1 MTADVPAPDAMDV
14 DNPEPSGKSSGEG
27 EAGPEPAA
35 SDGQNLV
42 DTMRQLEDDPS
53 SEDDVEHEDLA
64 AGGSS
69 KKKVLVG
76 GEGADF
82 VAAELG
88 RNPDVADAI
97 KRIQEQ
103 GALKTVGI
111 DRERDAEP
119 LLGLLGQL
127 GMTRAEVY
135 RHTLDD
141 ALKELRDRI
150 ESMPQGTLLSLLD
163 ASFPYIGIE
172 ELKAIPLTA
181 LEHLK
186 PVPSSYLK
194 QISRNVELF
203 RQLPVEVQR
212 QCWELRGELLRRHTT
227 PALLA
232 YAEETATVMRNLDQ
246 DLSLAP
252 LNAAEGFAIY
262 MPGTAPAQSGP
273 KPPPGLPRA
282 SLRRA
287 SASVQRLKRVIGD
300 SKKLYL
306 GAVANA
312 RMHYAEH
319 GSAGAC
325 SLRSQLLMSLHDD
338 EKTGLCDADRCHR
351 LAWLADACVRDR
363 CLDGRRCGE
372 IVAIV
377 TNIDFDAKAG
387 ERAAKKAAA
396 SKKKPTVSHGR
407 KMPTRRAPPPKLPTL
422 KFTFGKKKEEEPKK
436 EDDAKKEEAAPAPEP
451 SGGGGN
457 TDVGAPNHTASDGDG
472 VSDAPRRLRRRGPQ
486 PRGPREPAGE
496 RRHGPSRSTRAP
508 PAFTRDA
515 SNPRRRASH
524 SKGTGTKRREEDR
537 PARQGHAAG
546 GAHAARRARARGEA
560 APARAV
566 AVVPR
571 GAARGDGQVLSP
583 LGRNHRVRR
592 FHRRRQG
599 RRRHGSGGREG

>member
-27 EAGPEPAA
+27 EAGAEPAA

-69 KKKVLVG
+69 KKKGLVG

-387 ERAAKKAAA
+387 ERAAKKAAG
-396 SKKKPTVSHGR
+396 SKKKATVSHGR

-436 EDDAKKEEAAPAPEP
+436 EEDAKKEEAVPAPEP

-457 TDVGAPNHTASDGDG
+457 TDVGAPNPTASDGDG
-472 VSDAPRRLRRRGPQ
+472 DA
-486 PRGPREPAGE
+486 
-496 RRHGPSRSTRAP
+496 
-508 PAFTRDA
+508 
-515 SNPRRRASH
+515 
-524 SKGTGTKRREEDR
+524 
-537 PARQGHAAG
+537 
-546 GAHAARRARARGEA
+546 
-560 APARAV
+560 
-566 AVVPR
+566 
-571 GAARGDGQVLSP
+571 
-583 LGRNHRVRR
+583 
-592 FHRRRQG
+592 
-599 RRRHGSGGREG
+599 

>member
-1 MTADVPAPDAMDV
+1 MTADVPVPDAMDV

-306 GAVANA
+306 GAIANA

-325 SLRSQLLMSLHDD
+325 SLR
-338 EKTGLCDADRCHR
+338 
-351 LAWLADACVRDR
+351 
-363 CLDGRRCGE
+363 
-372 IVAIV
+372 
-377 TNIDFDAKAG
+377 
-387 ERAAKKAAA
+387 
-396 SKKKPTVSHGR
+396 
-407 KMPTRRAPPPKLPTL
+407 
-422 KFTFGKKKEEEPKK
+422 
-436 EDDAKKEEAAPAPEP
+436 
-451 SGGGGN
+451 
-457 TDVGAPNHTASDGDG
+457 
-472 VSDAPRRLRRRGPQ
+472 
-486 PRGPREPAGE
+486 
-496 RRHGPSRSTRAP
+496 
-508 PAFTRDA
+508 
-515 SNPRRRASH
+515 
-524 SKGTGTKRREEDR
+524 
-537 PARQGHAAG
+537 
-546 GAHAARRARARGEA
+546 
-560 APARAV
+560 
-566 AVVPR
+566 
-571 GAARGDGQVLSP
+571 
-583 LGRNHRVRR
+583 
-592 FHRRRQG
+592 
-599 RRRHGSGGREG
+599 